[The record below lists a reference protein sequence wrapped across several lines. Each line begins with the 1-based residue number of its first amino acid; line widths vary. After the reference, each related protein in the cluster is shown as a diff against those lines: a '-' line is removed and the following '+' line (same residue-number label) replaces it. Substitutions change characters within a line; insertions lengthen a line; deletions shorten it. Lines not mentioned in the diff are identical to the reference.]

1 MNEWTKRYYN
11 EAYLRRWH
19 LGQPDERV
27 QKNAVFLLEQ
37 LRIGQGNTLLDVG
50 CGQGRYSL
58 AFAKSG
64 VKVTGLDASDVL
76 ISEAKCLAQEMGL
89 SVEWVLGDM
98 RKIPFQNQFDG
109 VASIDAFGFFQD
121 DSDNQKAVMQM
132 AKALKPGARLVI
144 AILNGLK
151 ILNNFRK
158 FDREERKGFAIKIK
172 RDLLPNRRAMR
183 ERLCFID
190 SDGESTYER
199 YQRLFSAEE
208 LSELGKSAGLLTRDV
223 FGSFRGE
230 QFDPNLSEK
239 IVLVTQKGGNAA
251 GRR

>member
-1 MNEWTKRYYN
+1 MNEWTKRYFN

-19 LGQPDERV
+19 LGQPDERI

-37 LRIGQGNTLLDVG
+37 LGIGPGNALLDVG

-64 VKVTGLDASDVL
+64 VKVTGLDASDIL

-89 SVEWVLGDM
+89 SVQWVLGDM
-98 RKIPFQNQFDG
+98 RKIPFQNQFDA
-109 VASIDAFGFFQD
+109 VTSIDAFGFFED
-121 DSDNQKAVMQM
+121 DYDNQKALLQM
-132 AKALKPGARLVI
+132 AKSLKPGARLVMV
-144 AILNGLK
+144 ILNGLR
-151 ILNNFRK
+151 ILNNFRQ
-158 FDREERKGFAIKIK
+158 FGREERKGFTIKIK

-190 SDGESTYER
+190 GDGESTYER

-208 LSELGKSAGLLTRDV
+208 LSELAKSAGLFTRDV
-223 FGSFRGE
+223 FGDFKGE

-239 IVLVTQKGGNAA
+239 IVLVAEKGGSAA
-251 GRR
+251 